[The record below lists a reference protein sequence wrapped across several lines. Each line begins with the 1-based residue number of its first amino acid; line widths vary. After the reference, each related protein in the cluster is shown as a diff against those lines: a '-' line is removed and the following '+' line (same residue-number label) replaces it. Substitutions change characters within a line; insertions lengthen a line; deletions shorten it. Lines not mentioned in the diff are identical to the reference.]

1 MISKKHREF
10 VVWFTVVFL
19 ATFTGLY
26 ILGLVPSEL
35 ASSGQTSI
43 LDALPT
49 AGLPVIEDTTT
60 LATKHS
66 FQGEEPIHI
75 TIDKIGV
82 DASISNPVSTDTDVL
97 DADLTHGAVHY
108 PGSGLLA
115 DGNLFLFGHST
126 NWSVVQNQAYKT
138 FNDLNKLQT
147 GDLIKVTGKTKVFTY
162 SVTSVR
168 LADSDQIWVDLSG
181 DKQMLT
187 LSTCNTF
194 GQKQERYVVQ
204 ADFVS
209 SQAL

>member
-1 MISKKHREF
+1 MITKTHKDF
-10 VVWFTVVFL
+10 ILWFAVIFL

-26 ILGLVPSEL
+26 LLGLVPSEL
-35 ASSGQTSI
+35 ASSNQTSI
-43 LDALPT
+43 LDALPS
-49 AGLPVIEDTTT
+49 AGLPVIESTTT
-60 LATKHS
+60 LAVKRT
-66 FQGEEPIHI
+66 FQGEYPTHI
-75 TIDKIGV
+75 TIPKIGV
-82 DASISNPVSTDTDVL
+82 NASISNPSSTDTDIL
-97 DADLTHGAVHY
+97 DNDLTHGAVHY

-138 FNDLNKLQT
+138 FNDLNNLEA
-147 GDLIKVTGKTKVFTY
+147 GDLIQVTGQTQVFTY
-162 SVTSVR
+162 KVTSVR

-209 SQAL
+209 SQPL